1 MDIQR
6 IIGELRAERAR
17 LDDALVHL
25 EKLSLTRA
33 PRRGRPP
40 NWRRA
45 AGLTGG
51 KAANGTSNSATLAR
65 HMTASASVI

>member
-17 LDDALVHL
+17 LDEALLHL
-25 EKLSLTRA
+25 EKLSLART

-40 NWRRA
+40 NWRREANLA
-45 AGLTGG
+45 AAQNGRVPGDSPN
-51 KAANGTSNSATLAR
+51 AARRLVAGA
-65 HMTASASVI
+65 

>member
-17 LDDALVHL
+17 LDEALLHL
-25 EKLSLTRA
+25 EKLSLARA

-40 NWRRA
+40 NWRKEANLAAAQDGRGSDGSPNGSRRMA
-45 AGLTGG
+45 AG
-51 KAANGTSNSATLAR
+51 A
-65 HMTASASVI
+65 

>member
-17 LDDALVHL
+17 LDEALVHL
-25 EKLSLTRA
+25 ERLALTRV

-40 NWRRA
+40 NWRREASLTEANEGPSTQALANASRRLA
-45 AGLTGG
+45 AG
-51 KAANGTSNSATLAR
+51 A
-65 HMTASASVI
+65 